1 VISFLTVEKGESF
14 MKKTIFLFA
23 VLFVSVGNIFAQNV
37 PGVPNGAVAKDS
49 RDEYDNGIR
58 MRSMELERIKRE
70 NYRSAMA
77 EKAAEHRRLNY
88 NQIKKDFE
96 LIQNLQNQIIKTYVT
111 GKQINYQ
118 RISELASKL
127 NECAVRLDKNLSL
140 YVEETEKK
148 SKKNNSEP
156 GDVKDT
162 IVILDK
168 SLGKFVTSP
177 IFRNLNVVETK
188 DAEKAEFELKS
199 VIRLSDLLAR
209 KAEKQK

>member
-1 VISFLTVEKGESF
+1 
-14 MKKTIFLFA
+14 MKNLIFLFA
-23 VLFVSVGNIFAQNV
+23 VLFVSFGNIFAQNV

-88 NQIKKDFE
+88 AQIKKDFE
-96 LIQNLQNQIIKTYVT
+96 LIQNLQDQIVKTYVT
-111 GKQINYQ
+111 GKQINYE

-140 YVEETEKK
+140 YVEESEKK
-148 SKKNNSEP
+148 SKKKNSEP

-177 IFRNLNVVETK
+177 IFQNLNVVETK
-188 DAEKAEFELKS
+188 DAEKAEFELKN